1 MKPILTIKCLY
12 KMRNNI
18 LKYLVIAALII
29 NAATL
34 LFFFLTRPPHRESP
48 RKGGGDPITSN
59 LKLDD
64 AQLKTFTVL
73 REQHHASHDSLL
85 QLIAE
90 KRTVLYTQKPTSLDS
105 TIQVVGHLQE
115 QIELMTY
122 QHFEKVRT
130 ICTPEQ
136 QVILDK
142 MLAGAVQ
149 HVLMQDGN
157 KKPPPRRD

>member
-1 MKPILTIKCLY
+1 MK
-12 KMRNNI
+12 NNI
-18 LKYLVIAALII
+18 LKYLVIAALLV

-34 LFFFLTRPPHRESP
+34 LFFWLTRPPHPERPQKE
-48 RKGGGDPITSN
+48 RVDPIALE

-64 AQLKTFTVL
+64 AQLKTFTAL
-73 REQHHASHDSLL
+73 RVQHHQSHDSLL
-85 QLIAE
+85 QLIGE
-90 KRTVLYTQKPTSLDS
+90 KRTVLYTQKPASLDS
-105 TIQVVGHLQE
+105 TIQVIGHLQE

-136 QVILDK
+136 QAQLNK

-149 HVLMQDGN
+149 HVLMPKGD

>member
-1 MKPILTIKCLY
+1 M
-12 KMRNNI
+12 
-18 LKYLVIAALII
+18 LKYLVVAALLL

-34 LFFFLTRPPHRESP
+34 LFFWLTRPPHGKPPQKERGDVITREL
-48 RKGGGDPITSN
+48 N
-59 LKLDD
+59 LDD
-64 AQLKTFTVL
+64 DQLKVFNAL
-73 REQHHASHDSLL
+73 RVQHHESHDSLL
-85 QLIAE
+85 ELIAE

-105 TIQVVGHLQE
+105 TIQVLGYLQE

-136 QVILDK
+136 QAKLDK

-149 HVLMQDGN
+149 HVLMPKGG
-157 KKPPPRRD
+157 KKPPPKRD